1 MDFKN
6 ISSQNFTPCQN
17 FILLKP
23 ATDMNGKKAEEI
35 TDSGLVLAL
44 AKDKSVVNDRPTN
57 GIILSCGPD
66 CKIAIPGME
75 IYFEISRGQD
85 LEFKNGFH
93 MMIMEESILGFRH
106 ADEI

>member
-1 MDFKN
+1 MDLKN

-23 ATDMNGKKAEEI
+23 ATDMTGKKAEEV
-35 TDSGLVLAL
+35 TDTGLIMSL

-66 CKIAIPGME
+66 CKIAEPGME
-75 IYFEISRGQD
+75 IYFEVSRGQD

-106 ADEI
+106 ADEV

>member
-6 ISSQNFTPCQN
+6 ISSTNFSPCQD

-23 ATDMNGKKAEEI
+23 STDMQSKKAEEV
-35 TDSGLVLAL
+35 TESGLVLAL
-44 AKDKSVVNDRPTN
+44 AKTKSVVNDRPTN

-66 CKIAIPGME
+66 CKIVKPGME

-85 LEFKNGFH
+85 LEFKDGFH
-93 MMIMEESILGFRH
+93 MMIMENNVLGFRH
-106 ADEI
+106 ADEL